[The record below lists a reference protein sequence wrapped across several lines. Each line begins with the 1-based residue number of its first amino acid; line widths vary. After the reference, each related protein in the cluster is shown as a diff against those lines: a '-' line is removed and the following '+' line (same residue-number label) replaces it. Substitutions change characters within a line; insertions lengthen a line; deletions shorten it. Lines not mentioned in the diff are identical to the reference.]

1 MAWPLGY
8 RGPPQSI
15 SRDMVLITLWY
26 QFVICV
32 CLYECSTQELNFRF
46 IHDFNFQLSRLV
58 YWTCAPF
65 AFLTRHFVAAKRSA
79 TMVDSFAWMVDE
91 AEELAARPVCFEG
104 HAFTPDQLAL
114 RCVMARR
121 FAAATLTDNT
131 ALSPAL
137 RAAYAA
143 RPPWRFYTDATG
155 SRPRRVY
162 AADELADGT
171 VRFRVLAAHVFF
183 ARHMDGIEAA
193 ALVPVA
199 VWSEMNASILATCRA
214 KGVFT
219 DPLGFTLAHP

>member
-1 MAWPLGY
+1 
-8 RGPPQSI
+8 
-15 SRDMVLITLWY
+15 
-26 QFVICV
+26 
-32 CLYECSTQELNFRF
+32 
-46 IHDFNFQLSRLV
+46 
-58 YWTCAPF
+58 
-65 AFLTRHFVAAKRSA
+65 
-79 TMVDSFAWMVDE
+79 MVDSFAWMVDE
-91 AEELAARPVCFEG
+91 AEELAARPICLEG

-114 RCVMARR
+114 RKAMARR
-121 FAAATLTDNT
+121 FAEATLANNT

-137 RAAYAA
+137 RSAYTA
-143 RPPWRFYTDATG
+143 RPPWRLYTDGMG

-171 VRFRVLAAHVFF
+171 VRYKVLAAHVFF
-183 ARHMDGIEAA
+183 ARNVDGIEAA